1 MESKMRTHLEIWR
14 EEAREWRTVRREEE
28 VRSLGWVRMEEVKVD
43 QRRSM
48 FLEALKTERV
58 REKVEG
64 EWEKEDQRRKR

>member
-48 FLEALKTERV
+48 FLEAPKTERV

-64 EWEKEDQRRKR
+64 EWEKEDQRMKR